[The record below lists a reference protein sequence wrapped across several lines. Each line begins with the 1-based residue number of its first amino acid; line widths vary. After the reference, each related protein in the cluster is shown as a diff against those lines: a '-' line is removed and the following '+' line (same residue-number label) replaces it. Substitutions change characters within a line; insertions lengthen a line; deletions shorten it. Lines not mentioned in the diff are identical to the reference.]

1 MLRAGER
8 LVSKQNRS
16 SEKLIHKPRHF
27 VSFFAILLLHAKKMC
42 ELKTILAVG
51 KQKLNRTLRGDTSAH
66 PSLPVSFEL
75 IFHFD
80 IKLRCRWER

>member
-1 MLRAGER
+1 MLRAGGR

-16 SEKLIHKPRHF
+16 SEKLIHKPSHF
-27 VSFFAILLLHAKKMC
+27 VSFSTILLLHAKKMS

-51 KQKLNRTLRGDTSAH
+51 KQKLNRTLRAGTSAH

-75 IFHFD
+75 IFHFY
-80 IKLRCRWER
+80 IKLHCRWER